1 MTDIPK
7 TSRKIVGG
15 TLRKLGVQKHIH
27 DVVNHLPP
35 ALQRV
40 AVGVGVKK
48 ELVPRER
55 LIEVQQAGLRW
66 LGRDGAEALGDYLE
80 FGVYQG
86 TSLSCFHDAS
96 MMLGLSQMRL
106 FGFDSFEGMPPQ
118 SDAEDMGM
126 WTAGQYRSSIDYTRA
141 YLTHH
146 GVDWRRTFL
155 IKGWFCDTATPA
167 LAVEHNIRKVSFV
180 MIDCDL
186 YSSTMDAFRFIEPLL
201 QDKVVMIF
209 DDWDSYGLEAA
220 NLGEKKAFEE
230 FLTAHPHWQAEQQ
243 PCYQEW
249 SRVFY
254 LTALRST

>member
-1 MTDIPK
+1 MTPIPK
-7 TSRKIVGG
+7 ASRHIVGD
-15 TLRKLGVQKHIH
+15 TLRRLGVKKHVH
-27 DVVNHLPP
+27 WVVNRLPP

-55 LIEVQQAGLRW
+55 LMEVQQAGLRW
-66 LGRDGAEALGDYLE
+66 LTRNGTKTLGDYLE

-86 TSLSCFHDAS
+86 TSLSCFHDSSLA
-96 MMLGLSQMRL
+96 LGLTQMRL

-118 SDAEDMGM
+118 SDDEDLGV

-146 GVDWRRTFL
+146 AVDWQRTWL

-167 LAVEHNIRKVSFV
+167 LAVEHDIRKASFV

-186 YSSTMDAFRFIEPLL
+186 YSSTMDAFRFIEPML
-201 QDKVVMIF
+201 QGEVVMIF

-230 FLTAHPHWQAEQQ
+230 FLAEHPRWQAQEQ
-243 PCYQEW
+243 PSYQAW

-254 LTALRST
+254 LTETGST